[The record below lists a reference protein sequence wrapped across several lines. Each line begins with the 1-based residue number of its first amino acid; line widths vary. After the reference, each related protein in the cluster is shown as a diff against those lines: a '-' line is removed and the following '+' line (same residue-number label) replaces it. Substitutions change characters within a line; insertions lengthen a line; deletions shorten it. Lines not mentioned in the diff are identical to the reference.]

1 MTEKDPS
8 EENAKEVNIVSASPP
23 QKKHM
28 FTKIDLLFT
37 VACLFIVLFCVFFIF
52 SSHGFMEKSIPFVV
66 LPDLVSFLPAFSG
79 GFLIAIWF
87 LLRGKSIKN
96 INDFFLFFFAA
107 YVVYLLIY
115 DYPKSKEI
123 NSIEY
128 LANSLNHLFVR
139 VFILMNSIAKCL
151 IVFMEFI
158 FEFKKEEFG
167 SEHDLQGQLKTLF
180 NKTIVVILSLLFIL
194 CINLIPFVIYFSF
207 Y

>member
-1 MTEKDPS
+1 MKEKDPS
-8 EENAKEVNIVSASPP
+8 EENVKEVGIVSASPS
-23 QKKHM
+23 QKKHI
-28 FTKIDLLFT
+28 FTNIDLLFAAT
-37 VACLFIVLFCVFFIF
+37 CFLIVLFCVFFIF
-52 SSHGFMEKSIPFVV
+52 SSHGFIKKSIPFVV

-115 DYPKSKEI
+115 DYPKSREI

-139 VFILMNSIAKCL
+139 VFILMNSIGKCL
-151 IVFMEFI
+151 IVLVESI
-158 FEFKKEEFG
+158 FEFKKEESG
-167 SEHDLQGQLKTLF
+167 SEHDLQGELKALF
-180 NKTIVVILSLLFIL
+180 NKPRTVAWSLLIVIVL
-194 CINLIPFVIYFSF
+194 NSIPFIIYFTF